1 LELRELVELE
11 LDMALATA
19 VSIWGP
25 RAAST
30 AATSFCRLIC
40 SEAAAALVE
49 DEDWAFIVVSRF
61 WLLPWKLLLLPWN
74 LEVVVLLPCSAVA
87 ASTADVIDG
96 PRAERTDSIT

>member
-1 LELRELVELE
+1 MAHLSSVVLAAQSVQQGALADAAVEL
-11 LDMALATA
+11 
-19 VSIWGP
+19 
-25 RAAST
+25 
-30 AATSFCRLIC
+30 SF
-40 SEAAAALVE
+40 APTDE

>member
-1 LELRELVELE
+1 MRLVTEVVVCPLSALETDWVMEGVR
-11 LDMALATA
+11 A
-19 VSIWGP
+19 VMICCT
-25 RAAST
+25 RAAS
-30 AATSFCRLIC
+30 
-40 SEAAAALVE
+40 LVE

-61 WLLPWKLLLLPWN
+61 WLLPWK

>member
-1 LELRELVELE
+1 MRLVTEVVVCPLSALETDWVMEGVR
-11 LDMALATA
+11 A
-19 VSIWGP
+19 VMICCT
-25 RAAST
+25 RAAS
-30 AATSFCRLIC
+30 
-40 SEAAAALVE
+40 LVE